1 MSLLQAV
8 ENRRQSPIFAYGF
21 ALIAFGFGLATRLL
35 AEMALPAGFPF
46 LTFFPAVILS
56 TFFGGLWPGVLV
68 AALSTVS
75 AWYFF
80 IPPAGFALNGPGA
93 LALGLFI
100 MIVTIDIAL
109 IHVMN
114 SALTKLRL
122 ERARA
127 VRAEQAASTLAAHR
141 AVLFTELQHR
151 VSNNIQIVS
160 ALLAL
165 QRAEVTDERARCAL
179 ADAATRLAMIGRI
192 QRRLYDPD
200 KEGADIAGFLTEL
213 VQDVVQAGA
222 PVGVTAEVTADPL
235 TLPPEKIIP
244 AALILAELVA
254 NCLEHAFAGRPAG
267 RIRVQVQRTSDGRAA
282 LTVEDDGAGLP
293 PGFDAATVSSL
304 GLKLVRLLSQ
314 QLGGSFSMVDTG
326 AGTRADLIFPTA

>member
-1 MSLLQAV
+1 MSLLQAI
-8 ENRRQSPIFAYGF
+8 ENRRQSPAFAYGF
-21 ALIAFGFGLATRLL
+21 ALVATGTGLGTRML
-35 AEMALPAGFPF
+35 ADMVLPPGFPF

-56 TFFGGLWPGVLV
+56 TFFGGLRPGILA
-68 AALSTVS
+68 AALSTIF

-93 LALGLFI
+93 LALGLFV
-100 MIVTIDIAL
+100 MIVSIDIAL
-109 IHVMN
+109 IHVLN

-127 VRAEQAASTLAAHR
+127 LRAEQAASTLAAHR

-165 QRAEVTDERARCAL
+165 QRAEVTDEKAHRAL
-179 ADAATRLAMIGRI
+179 TDAAARLAMIGRI

-200 KEGADIAGFLTEL
+200 KDVADMASFLGEL

-222 PVGVTAEVTADPL
+222 PAGVAAEMVADPL
-235 TLPPEKIIP
+235 PMPPEKIVP
-244 AALILAELVA
+244 VALILAELVA
-254 NCLEHAFAGRPAG
+254 NSLEHAFTGRLTG
-267 RIRVQVQRTSDGRAA
+267 RVRVEMHRTDDGQAA
-282 LTVEDDGAGLP
+282 LTVGDDGAGLP
-293 PGFDAATVSSL
+293 PGFDAATVPSL
-304 GLKLVRLLSQ
+304 GLKLVRLLTQ
-314 QLGGSFSMVDTG
+314 QLGGRFSMADTG
-326 AGTRADLIFPTA
+326 VGTRASLVFPVD